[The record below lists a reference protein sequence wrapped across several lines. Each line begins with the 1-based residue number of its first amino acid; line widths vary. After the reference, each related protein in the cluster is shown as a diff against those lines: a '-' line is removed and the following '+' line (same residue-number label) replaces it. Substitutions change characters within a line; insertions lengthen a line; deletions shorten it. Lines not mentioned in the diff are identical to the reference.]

1 MALNYQ
7 SKNYASDINSV
18 YKITLDMSGWDK
30 TTIQVQAPL
39 AGQLYVYGTN
49 DGGQT
54 DYSMANAQLAQN
66 FQPIQAVHLATGSAV
81 SSIIAAGTYKV
92 DINNQYLRL
101 QGSPAG
107 AGTSVYGLTFN
118 HSKIS

>member
-39 AGQLYVYGTN
+39 AGRLYVYGTN
-49 DGGQT
+49 DGGRT

-66 FQPIQAVHLATGSAV
+66 FQPIQAVDLATGSAV

>member
-1 MALNYQ
+1 M
-7 SKNYASDINSV
+7 
-18 YKITLDMSGWDK
+18 GWDK
-30 TTIQVQAPL
+30 TILSGASPTF
-39 AGQLYVYGTN
+39 QLYVYGTN

-54 DYSMANAQLAQN
+54 DYSTANAQLAQN
-66 FQPIQAVHLATGSAV
+66 FQPIQAVNLETGSAV

-118 HSKIS
+118 HSKNQLTHGINTRTCF

>member
-54 DYSMANAQLAQN
+54 DYSMANAHLAQN
-66 FQPIQAVHLATGSAV
+66 FRPQQAVNLATGSAV

>member
-39 AGQLYVYGTN
+39 AGQR
-49 DGGQT
+49 
-54 DYSMANAQLAQN
+54 S
-66 FQPIQAVHLATGSAV
+66 
-81 SSIIAAGTYKV
+81 
-92 DINNQYLRL
+92 
-101 QGSPAG
+101 
-107 AGTSVYGLTFN
+107 
-118 HSKIS
+118 

>member
-39 AGQLYVYGTN
+39 AGRLYVYGTN
-49 DGGQT
+49 GGGQT

-66 FQPIQAVHLATGSAV
+66 FQKQSIKKIKLPSRYSKLA
-81 SSIIAAGTYKV
+81 
-92 DINNQYLRL
+92 
-101 QGSPAG
+101 
-107 AGTSVYGLTFN
+107 
-118 HSKIS
+118 